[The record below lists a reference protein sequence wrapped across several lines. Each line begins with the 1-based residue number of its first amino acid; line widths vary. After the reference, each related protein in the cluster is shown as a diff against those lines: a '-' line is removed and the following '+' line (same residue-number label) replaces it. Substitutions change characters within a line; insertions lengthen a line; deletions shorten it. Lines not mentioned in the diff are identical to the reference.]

1 MLEQEGVIKALRA
14 KRAPE
19 QIAAMNKLYE
29 QNEREH
35 RAVQNLQTEK
45 RKLEMQAEMLQKKI
59 EHLEG
64 KCSEANQDVGD
75 LMAEKDSTEDELNA
89 LRQFEN
95 ISQF

>member
-1 MLEQEGVIKALRA
+1 MRA
-14 KRAPE
+14 RRDPE

-35 RAVQNLQTEK
+35 RAVQSLQTEK

-75 LMAEKDSTEDELNA
+75 LIAEKDSMEDELNA
-89 LRQFEN
+89 LR
-95 ISQF
+95 